1 MEGEARGRVRATDL
15 PSAAVDSLRAR
26 ALALMFTVGPVLALV
41 AVPLPGASDI
51 DTVPWAVNATL
62 GFPVAAVLWRWG
74 HRFPDAVLHG
84 VLALGAVIVA
94 VGMTFGNGG
103 SLTVAA
109 SFFFIW
115 ISLYVFL
122 FFDWRAATAHLVLDA
137 VLLTT
142 AFGASGV
149 DGAAAVALLVIGTS
163 TVVGAVTGA
172 TRAELARLATIDHL
186 TGLPNRRRLHEVLEA
201 ETARSIRTGVP
212 YSVIVL
218 DLDSFKAVNDTDGHQ
233 AGDDLLISSA
243 GAWKECLR
251 PTDVLIRYGGD
262 EFVAVLPA
270 CDPTHAEAIAHRL
283 RGAVPAPC
291 SLGVA
296 TWTPGQGRDSVLH
309 RADHHL
315 YESKRDGGARVT
327 TDQPPCGG
335 RPTQDL

>member
-1 MEGEARGRVRATDL
+1 MQGAPQD
-15 PSAAVDSLRAR
+15 PIQAADPPAGSVDRLRAR
-26 ALALMFTVGPVLALV
+26 ALALMFAVGPALAL
-41 AVPLPGASDI
+41 AALPLPGNSDV

-74 HRFPDAVLHG
+74 HRFPDLVLHAVLG
-84 VLALGAVIVA
+84 LGAVIVA

-115 ISLYVFL
+115 VSLYVFL
-122 FFDWRAATAHLVLDA
+122 FFDWRAATVHLVLDA
-137 VLLTT
+137 VLLTA
-142 AFGASGV
+142 AFGVSGV

-201 ETARSIRTGVP
+201 ETARSARTGVP

-233 AGDDLLISSA
+233 AGDEVLISSA
-243 GAWKECLR
+243 RAWKECLR

-270 CDPTHAEAIAHRL
+270 CDPTHAESIAHRL
-283 RGAVPAPC
+283 LGAVTSPS

-296 TWTPGQGRDSVLH
+296 TWAPGQERESVLH

-315 YESKRDGGARVT
+315 YESKRHGGARVT
-327 TDQPPCGG
+327 TDQPPCAG
-335 RPTQDL
+335 RQAHDP

>member
-1 MEGEARGRVRATDL
+1 MEGAPRGRIQAAT
-15 PSAAVDSLRAR
+15 PGTGAVDRLRAR
-26 ALALMFTVGPVLALV
+26 ALALMFTVGPVLALA
-41 AVPLPGASDI
+41 AVPLPGTSDI
-51 DTVPWAVNATL
+51 DSVPWAVNASL

-74 HRFPDAVLHG
+74 HRFPDALLHAT
-84 VLALGAVIVA
+84 LALGAVIVA

-137 VLLTT
+137 VLLTA
-142 AFGASGV
+142 AFGVSEV
-149 DGAAAVALLVIGTS
+149 DGAAAVAILVVGTS

-172 TRAELARLATIDHL
+172 TRAELARQATIDHL

-201 ETARSIRTGVP
+201 ETARSTRTGVP

-218 DLDSFKAVNDTDGHQ
+218 DFDSFKAVNDTDGHQ
-233 AGDDLLISSA
+233 AGDELLISA
-243 GAWKECLR
+243 AAAWRVCLR

-270 CDPTHAEAIAHRL
+270 CDPAHAESIAHRL
-283 RGAVPAPC
+283 RSAVPSPC

-296 TWTPGQGRDSVLH
+296 TWAPGQDRDSVLH

-315 YESKRDGGARVT
+315 YESKRHGGARVT
-327 TDQPPCGG
+327 TDQSPRVDRPPLE
-335 RPTQDL
+335 R

>member
-1 MEGEARGRVRATDL
+1 MEGAQLDPIQVDP
-15 PSAAVDSLRAR
+15 PSGAVDGLRAR
-26 ALALMFTVGPVLALV
+26 ALALMFSVGPVLAIA
-41 AVPLPGASDI
+41 AVPFPGTSVI
-51 DTVPWAVNATL
+51 DPVPWVVNASL
-62 GFPVAAVLWRWG
+62 GFPVAAVLWPWG
-74 HRFPDAVLHG
+74 HRFPDLVLHA
-84 VLALGAVIVA
+84 VLALGAAIVA

-122 FFDWRAATAHLVLDA
+122 FFDWRAAAAHLVLDA

-142 AFGASGV
+142 AFGVSGV

-201 ETARSIRTGVP
+201 ETARSTRTGVP
-212 YSVIVL
+212 YSVIVI
-218 DLDSFKAVNDTDGHQ
+218 DLDSFKAVNDAGGHQ

-243 GAWKECLR
+243 RAWKECLR

-270 CDPTHAEAIAHRL
+270 CDPAHAEAIAHRL
-283 RGAVPAPC
+283 RGAVSAPC

-296 TWTPGQGRDSVLH
+296 TWSTGQARDHVLR
-309 RADHHL
+309 RADQHL
-315 YESKRDGGARVT
+315 YESKRHGGARVT
-327 TDQPPCGG
+327 TDQPPCG
-335 RPTQDL
+335 